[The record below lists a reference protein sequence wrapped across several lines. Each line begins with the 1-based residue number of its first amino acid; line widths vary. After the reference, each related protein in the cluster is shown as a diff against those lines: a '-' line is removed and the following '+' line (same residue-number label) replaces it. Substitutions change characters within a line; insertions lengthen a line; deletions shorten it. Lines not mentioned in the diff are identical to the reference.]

1 MSRER
6 GMALLVVL
14 WATAGMALLATGLV
28 RAATGEVRRSH
39 DDLLQLEARLA
50 IESGFARAVAG
61 VRDSDPERRWL
72 PDGTVRRLQLDRATV
87 AIKVE
92 DEAARIDLNGA
103 APELLRG
110 LLEAIGGSR
119 EQIQPVVDAIVDW
132 RDEDHERSL
141 QGAERAEYA
150 AAGRSYGP
158 ADRPFLVAGELRAVL
173 PVTTDLYRRIAPFVT
188 VFTGASTIDPLWAP
202 REVLLALPGVG
213 EADVARIEAERRKKP
228 PPQTQDI
235 AQLLP
240 GANAVIGPAQR
251 PLLRITLDAEIDGR
265 VRRTATIVAT
275 LDDNA
280 EQARL
285 APRWATV
292 LDWRDEIPGRLLA
305 GAEP

>member
-1 MSRER
+1 
-6 GMALLVVL
+6 MALLVVL

-39 DDLLQLEARLA
+39 DDVLQVEARLA
-50 IESGFARAVAG
+50 IDSGFARAIAA

-72 PDGTVRRLQLDRATV
+72 PDGTVRVVELERARI
-87 AIKVE
+87 AIRVE
-92 DEAARIDLNGA
+92 DEAARIDLNA
-103 APELLRG
+103 AGPELLQG
-110 LLEAIGGSR
+110 LLVAIGGSR
-119 EQIQPVVDAIVDW
+119 DQVQPVVDAILDW

-150 AAGRSYGP
+150 AAGRDFGP
-158 ADRPFLVAGELRAVL
+158 ADGPFLATAELRSVL
-173 PVTTDLYRRIAPFVT
+173 PVTPDLFRRIAPFVT
-188 VFTGASTIDPLWAP
+188 VFTGASTVDPLWAP

-240 GANAVIGPAQR
+240 DATAVIGPAQR
-251 PLLRITLDAEIDGR
+251 PLLRITIDAEVDGR
-265 VRRTATIVAT
+265 VRRTASIVAV

-292 LDWRDEIPGRLLA
+292 LDWRDEVPTRLLA
-305 GAEP
+305 GIEP